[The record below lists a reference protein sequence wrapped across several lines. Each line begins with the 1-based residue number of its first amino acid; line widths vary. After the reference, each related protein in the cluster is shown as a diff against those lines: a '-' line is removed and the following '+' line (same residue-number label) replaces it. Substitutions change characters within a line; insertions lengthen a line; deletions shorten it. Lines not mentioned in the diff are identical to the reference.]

1 MKFLSYSNAKTIKG
15 EKLGIKTAILYLS
28 PGKLSGTNLC
38 PHASAGCLLAC
49 LNTAGMGQFTNV
61 QRARLIKTKL
71 FLANRSAFASSLAK
85 DIVSHVKRS
94 ARERMMPAVR
104 LNGTADVAWEVQ
116 KTETGKTLFEL
127 FPKVRFYDYT
137 KNPMRALKFA
147 RGEMPKNYSLTF
159 SRSEANAKWV
169 EKMPRTV
176 PIAVVFGTKKGEAL
190 PLDYLG
196 RVVIDGDETDAR
208 FKDPI
213 FPNVGTVVGLR
224 SKGKGKK
231 DSSGFVVSVN

>member
-1 MKFLSYSNAKTIKG
+1 MKFLSYSNAKTVKG

-28 PGKLSGTNLC
+28 PGKLSGVNLC

-49 LNTAGMGQFTNV
+49 LNTAGMGKFSNV
-61 QRARLIKTKL
+61 QRARLAKTKL
-71 FLANRSAFASSLAK
+71 FLADRSAFASSLAK
-85 DIVSHVKRS
+85 DITAHVKRS
-94 ARERMMPAVR
+94 RRERMTPAVR
-104 LNGTADVAWEVQ
+104 LNGTSDVSWENQ
-116 KTETGKTLFEL
+116 KSETGKTLFEL

-159 SRSEANAKWV
+159 SRSETNAKWV
-169 EKMPRTV
+169 EKMPPAV
-176 PIAVVFGTKKGEAL
+176 PVAVVFAIRKGESL
-190 PLDYLG
+190 PADYLG

-208 FKDPI
+208 FRDPV
-213 FPNVGTVVGLR
+213 FPQGTVVGLR

-231 DSSGFVVSVN
+231 DSSGFVVSVH